1 MTYFPEDF
9 WGWEL
14 RLRTAMV
21 SIVLSCFVIYMYIQ
35 NNQKPTSHIGQLYFS
50 PHKYKKNI
58 VNECDFVSFVLIF
71 KMNFA
76 YDANHFMIQLPN
88 LYFRN

>member
-50 PHKYKKNI
+50 PREYKKNI
-58 VNECDFVSFVLIF
+58 VNECDLVSFVLIF